1 MCECQEGLPCWRNS
15 YVVGQGSR
23 TIRIL
28 FNGHV
33 IIIIII
39 ILILDLQGP
48 KFQMGLQMSQ
58 EPFHFS

>member
-1 MCECQEGLPCWRNS
+1 M
-15 YVVGQGSR
+15 GQGSR

-33 IIIIII
+33 IIIII